1 MAGQGVRNPQP
12 KFFSPYPF
20 GGMNLLAAPPSIGD
34 NEFLWVENFLRLG
47 DGKYRT
53 AWDIGAALYTVTGS
67 ATIIYFEFFTIGT
80 AYYVA
85 VFLSDG
91 SAVQV
96 DMNGNVIQIG
106 PAGTFW
112 TAGLSELPCATN
124 WGTQLLLIASR
135 LNQNSYWI
143 WDGNLLYTAGTAA
156 AQGVQIQSGG
166 NNYTT
171 VPNVASYGGSGSGM
185 TFAVTLDGGQV
196 SNIQI
201 TNPGSGYQVGDIVQL
216 VFSGGGSD
224 GSAELQAS
232 ISAGGVAA
240 VEVTSPGSGYT
251 SAPSVVFSGGGGGSG
266 AAGTATISGGQVTSV
281 AITSAGT
288 GYTTAPVV
296 NFTGGSG
303 SGAGGYSV
311 LQTGSV
317 TSVTVVNPGTGFTS
331 APSISFEGGGGSGA
345 TGIVTLVG
353 TYIQS
358 INVVAAGTGYQEV
371 PTIVISGGGG
381 GTGAE
386 ATAVIA
392 QGQVVEIIVTNP
404 GSGYTTQPLIFVQPA
419 NYQTSTQDTGTGA
432 AAQAVL
438 TPTQIDTVTISS
450 AGRNYTSAPTMVVNP
465 GGNNAAYATVDM
477 MPFGIS
483 GAAIQTYQQRVW
495 IANPA
500 TDPNQ
505 TVPPG
510 GQFNVSA
517 PGSFIDFATS
527 DGGVVFTNSD
537 NFLQT
542 KYTAIHQSNGYLY
555 MLGDGSVSIIS
566 SVNTSG
572 NPSTTTF
579 NYQNVDPQTGA
590 KFPNSIQDFGKTI
603 VFANETGIFE
613 IYGGSATL
621 SSAKLNDLF
630 LTLNTTTGVTP
641 SSASATLFDVKH
653 YMLLVTV
660 TDPVLLT
667 PRTVLL
673 TWNGKDWTILSQAVS
688 FTFVGTQKIASKL
701 YAWGTDG
708 TSLYPMFNQ
717 ASNTLTKRLD
727 SKIYGGGGSNW
738 VFKDI
743 QYMYMQAQDQSSGQ
757 AGITWNVDLIVSG
770 VTPQPADP
778 DIYMTPNAVLPGTQ
792 LWTYTGAFAAPQP
805 YWPVFATR
813 TGGISCINVGARFT
827 TTSPDFIL
835 ADWRILYYDTDTFT
849 MGS

>member
-1 MAGQGVRNPQP
+1 MPPQGVRNPSP

-34 NEFLWVENFLRLG
+34 NEFLWVENFVRLG

-53 AWDIGAALYTVTGS
+53 AWDAGTPLYTVTGS

-80 AYYVA
+80 SYYVA

-96 DMNGNVIQIG
+96 DMSGNVTQIG

-112 TAGLSELPCATN
+112 VAGMTDLPCATN

-143 WDGNLLYTAGTAA
+143 WDGTLLYGAGTAA
-156 AQGVQIQSGG
+156 AQGVNIVSGG

-171 VPNVASYGGSGSGM
+171 IPNVTTFGGSGTGM
-185 TFAVTLDGGQV
+185 TFNVTVDGGAV
-196 SNIQI
+196 SDIQI
-201 TNPGSGYQVGDIVQL
+201 ASPGTGYQVNDVVQL
-216 VFSGGGSD
+216 AFSGGGSD
-224 GSAELQAS
+224 TSAELTAN
-232 ISAGGVAA
+232 ISSGGVAA
-240 VEVTSPGSGYT
+240 VEVNSPGSGYT
-251 SAPSVVFSGGGGGSG
+251 SAPTVVFTGGGGSG
-266 AAGTATISGGQVTSV
+266 AAGTATVSGGQVTGV
-281 AITSAGT
+281 TITSAGS
-288 GYTTAPVV
+288 GYSTAPVV
-296 NFTGGSG
+296 SFTGGG
-303 SGAGGYSV
+303 GTGAGGFSL
-311 LQTGSV
+311 LQVGSV
-317 TSVTVVNPGTGFTS
+317 TSVTVVNAGSGYTS
-331 APSISFEGGGGSGA
+331 APSLSFQGGGGSGA
-345 TGIVTLVG
+345 TGIVKLTG
-353 TYIQS
+353 TSIAS
-358 INVVAAGTGYQEV
+358 INVVAGGSGYV
-371 PTIVISGGGG
+371 TTPTIVISGGGG
-381 GTGAE
+381 GTGAA

-392 QGQVVEIIVTNP
+392 QGQVVQIIVTNP

-419 NYQTSTQDTGTGA
+419 NYQTSTQDPGTGA

-438 TPTQIDTVTISS
+438 TPTTISSVLISS
-450 AGRNYTSAPTMVVNP
+450 AGKDYTSAPTVVL
-465 GGNNAAYATVDM
+465 GSGSNNAATATVNL

-495 IANPA
+495 VANPA
-500 TDPNQ
+500 TTPTQ
-505 TVPPG
+505 TIPPG

-527 DGGVVFTNSD
+527 DGGVEFTNSD

-566 SVNTSG
+566 SVATSG
-572 NPSTTTF
+572 SPPTTTF

-590 KFPNSIQDFGKTI
+590 KFPNSVQDFGKTI
-603 VFANETGIFE
+603 LFANETGIFG

-621 SSAKLNDLF
+621 ASAKLNDLF
-630 LTLNTTTGVTP
+630 LTLDTTTGVTP

-653 YMLLVTV
+653 YMLLATI

-673 TWNGKDWTILSQAVS
+673 TWNEKDWTVLSQNVS
-688 FTFVGTQKIASKL
+688 LTYISTQKVASKL

-708 TSLYPMFNQ
+708 KSLYPLFNQ
-717 ASNTLTKRLD
+717 ASSTLTKRLD

-743 QYMYMQAQDQSSGQ
+743 QYMYMQAQDQSASQVGV
-757 AGITWNVDLIVSG
+757 TWNVDLVVSG

-778 DIYMTPNAVLPGTQ
+778 DIYMTPNDVIPGTQ
-792 LWTYTGAFAAPQP
+792 LWTYTGGFAAPQP

-813 TGGISCINVGARFT
+813 TGGISCLNVGARFT